1 MSVGALHDGDVLG
14 IAPPG
19 GRPSWGRNSP
29 PKPLPESG
37 EGSKDREALPPSQ
50 TVWLWLGNKGH

>member
-1 MSVGALHDGDVLG
+1 MSVGPCTTVMPLALLLQVGGTPGDGV
-14 IAPPG
+14 
-19 GRPSWGRNSP
+19 
-29 PKPLPESG
+29 PESG